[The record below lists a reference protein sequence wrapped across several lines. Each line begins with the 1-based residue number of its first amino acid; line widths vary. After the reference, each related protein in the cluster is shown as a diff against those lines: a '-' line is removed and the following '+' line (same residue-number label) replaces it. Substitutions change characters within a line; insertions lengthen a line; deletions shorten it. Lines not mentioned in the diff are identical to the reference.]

1 MLAESIIIVI
11 LLGLLIVITLK
22 TQRPDYLVFMVPLLT
37 IPIFY
42 LLAAMIKKVFSL
54 SSSYLFLGAT
64 LLVLLLALARL
75 HLSSSYLFL
84 GATLLGLVVALTSY
98 FLNSRYVVGKT
109 ARIGYVVLG
118 VVLNFGI
125 AIAYLVNLA

>member
-64 LLVLLLALARL
+64 LL
-75 HLSSSYLFL
+75 
-84 GATLLGLVVALTSY
+84 GLVVALTSY